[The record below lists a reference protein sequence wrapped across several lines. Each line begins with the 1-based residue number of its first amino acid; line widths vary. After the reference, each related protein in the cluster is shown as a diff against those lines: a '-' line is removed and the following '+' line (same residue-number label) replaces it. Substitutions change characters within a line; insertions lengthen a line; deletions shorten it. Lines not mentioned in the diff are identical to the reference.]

1 MMKKRMMK
9 ITRWKMTDK
18 FKVNIIMGLA
28 VVFLLGAAFVLSS
41 PIILSAEENS
51 GEDAVFEE
59 ANAPAKLPGG
69 VFAERGQVDTSLQF
83 VKEDG
88 TFKYDGKY
96 YDGAA
101 PYRDPVPE
109 GQVDVD
115 FRDTDLRDALS
126 VLAAKMGVN
135 ILVCEGP
142 REITFQVRGVTPKTA
157 FEYLIVKEDLHYIEE
172 GNLYIVGEESNLHD
186 RFFNQMML
194 TRFDLDYIT
203 ADRLES
209 ALSSD
214 LDIPLKSVIFSDAN
228 PYTMWVQAT
237 ALSLSKIK
245 DVKDELDIVEN
256 VEGVAGPFA
265 SPTPDAGGGAMGA
278 RVPVASASGEN
289 ATVRLDS
296 QRKVLAELTG
306 VNAGRMSIS
315 ENLSGDP
322 DEPHHILWVEE
333 SPAKVE
339 AVLNMVEK
347 IHIIEDPGLP
357 EDLPDEFYLN
367 RETSE

>member
-1 MMKKRMMK
+1 MKKRMMK
-9 ITRWKMTDK
+9 IMRWKMTNRCK
-18 FKVNIIMGLA
+18 ANIIMGLA
-28 VVFLLGAAFVLSS
+28 VVFLLSVAFLLSS
-41 PIILSAEENS
+41 PAILLSAAENS
-51 GEDAVFEE
+51 GEGIVFED
-59 ANAPAKLPGG
+59 ADAPAKLPSG

-96 YDGAA
+96 YDREVA
-101 PYRDPVPE
+101 PLPE

-126 VLAAKMGVN
+126 VLATKMGVN
-135 ILVCEGP
+135 ILVCEDP
-142 REITFQVRGVTPKTA
+142 RDITFQVRGVTPKTA
-157 FEYLIVKEDLHYIEE
+157 FEYLIVKEDLHYIQK

-194 TRFDLDYIT
+194 KRFDLDYIT
-203 ADRLES
+203 AERLEG
-209 ALSSD
+209 ALTSD
-214 LDIPLKSVIFSDAN
+214 LDIPLKSVIFSEAN

-245 DVKDELDIVEN
+245 EVKDELDIVEN
-256 VEGVAGPFA
+256 VAGVAGPFA
-265 SPTPDAGGGAMGA
+265 SPEPDMGGVMGA

-289 ATVRLDS
+289 ATARLDS

-306 VNAGRMSIS
+306 VSAGRMSIS
-315 ENLSGDP
+315 GNLSGDS
-322 DEPHHILWVEE
+322 DNPHHILWVEE

-347 IHIIEDPGLP
+347 IHIIDDPGLP

-367 RETSE
+367 RKASE